1 MASDVDELTIQR
13 AVSNRNR
20 RNSSKQRKNNAP
32 PESEERGQQSR
43 QVIIISILLFTVAIL
58 VFLALVS
65 YSAKDEANAELS
77 MRDIVAVLRGDDAMK
92 AKIDTT
98 YNWLGLLG
106 AVVANSLYNFT
117 FGYVSIVFPIMLGW
131 WGKNLYTHYMIPRR
145 TLERSGMIIVACV
158 VVASWFGSIQTIDWL
173 PTLSREWSGA
183 VGQFFAEV
191 LSSLLG
197 SVGAFLLT
205 SVALFITVAI
215 VFDIDIQHTIERARL
230 YYARFIDWAQTT
242 YTKIKQY
249 DKESET
255 ASDNEEADKPKRS
268 RKTKEPVIEDNEP
281 ARMVRRTLQQT
292 GDGFVEVEPR
302 IEPLPPKIVRIDDNM
317 VDTSTGE
324 ILAKRVSTSP
334 TANSKSATGANSK
347 TNAEELSSG
356 LTLKRAKNDRLTDTN
371 LGNNSVSKPTSK
383 VNNDDDEFEGYED
396 TEEEI
401 SEEDYDGIES
411 EEYDEETEADNSNET
426 PSLTLTIEETYHEEE
441 VEELEQPDIYDEEIN
456 FTLPGMALLDD
467 QLDEDPVNDAEL
479 TMNARI
485 LQEKLETFKIKIQ
498 DVTIAPGPVITQYE
512 FVPAAGVKISQIES
526 LTDDISLA
534 LKARGIRIVAPVPGK
549 GTVGVEIPNHKPSVV
564 RFSSII
570 KSKAFNDNDKLLP
583 LALGKTIVGEVFCTD
598 LVKMPHLLIAG
609 STGSGKSVGINN
621 ILMSLVYKIHPRD
634 LKFVIID
641 PKKVEMTLYSR
652 LKNHYMAV
660 CPDIDEVICTTPQ
673 NAVALLKSVVMEM
686 EERYDLLSSVGQ
698 RNIREYN
705 EKILDGRLVSTNAK
719 QLRPLPYII
728 VIIDE
733 LADLMIT
740 AKKDVE
746 EPIVRLAQLARAVGI
761 HLIVATQ
768 RPSVDVITGLIKAN
782 FPARIVYQV
791 ASKIDSRTVI
801 DSSGA
806 EQLLGNGDML
816 FTPGGAKPQRLQNSF
831 ISTEEVEA
839 VTEFIGKQR
848 GYSSP
853 YMLPSILE
861 KEGVKK
867 EIIGDFDPLF
877 ADAARTIVQ
886 FQQGSTSLLQR
897 KLKIGYARAA
907 RIIDELESAGI
918 VGSFDGSKARSVMI
932 DSEAELDLH
941 LHQLGL

>member
-20 RNSSKQRKNNAP
+20 RNSKQRKGSAT
-32 PESEERGQQSR
+32 PEPEERGQQSR
-43 QVIIISILLFTVAIL
+43 QVIIISLLLFTVAVL
-58 VFLALVS
+58 VFLALIS
-65 YSAKDEANAELS
+65 YSAKDEANAELN
-77 MRDIVAVLRGDDAMK
+77 MRDIIAVLRGDDAMR

-131 WGKNLYTHYMIPRR
+131 WAKNLYTHFMIPRK
-145 TLERSGMIIVACV
+145 TLERSGMIIVACA
-158 VVASWFGSIQTIDWL
+158 VVAAWFGSIQTIDWL

-205 SVALFITVAI
+205 SVTLFITVAI

-230 YYARFIDWAQTT
+230 YYARFIDWVQTT

-249 DKESET
+249 DKEPTSEIENDD
-255 ASDNEEADKPKRS
+255 SEKPKRS
-268 RKTKEPVIEDNEP
+268 RKTKEPVQEDNEP
-281 ARMVRRTLQQT
+281 ARMVRRTLQQS

-302 IEPLPPKIVRIDDNM
+302 TDPLPPKIVRIDDNM

-324 ILAKRVSTSP
+324 ILAKRVSTSQS
-334 TANSKSATGANSK
+334 ANGKTVPNTNNQ
-347 TNAEELSSG
+347 TNAETLSSG
-356 LTLKRAKNDRLTDTN
+356 LTLKRAKNDSLNSESLTTPSTEKVTHDN
-371 LGNNSVSKPTSK
+371 L
-383 VNNDDDEFEGYED
+383 DE
-396 TEEEI
+396 
-401 SEEDYDGIES
+401 SEY
-411 EEYDEETEADNSNET
+411 EEYDESDEEISTEDYEEVGEEFSEEDIADDDISEA
-426 PSLTLTIEETYHEEE
+426 PPLTLTIEETHHEEE
-441 VEELEQPDIYDEEIN
+441 VAELEQPDIYDEEIN

-467 QLDEDPVNDAEL
+467 QADEDPVNDAEL

-570 KSKAFNDNDKLLP
+570 KSKAFNDNDKILP

-705 EKILDGRLVSTNAK
+705 QKILDGRLVSTNAK
-719 QLRPLPYII
+719 QLRPLPYIV

-839 VTEFIGKQR
+839 VTEFIGNQR

-861 KEGVKK
+861 KEGIKK
-867 EIIGDFDPLF
+867 EITGDFDPLF

-918 VGSFDGSKARSVMI
+918 VGSFDGSKARAVMI
-932 DSEAELDLH
+932 ESEAELDLL